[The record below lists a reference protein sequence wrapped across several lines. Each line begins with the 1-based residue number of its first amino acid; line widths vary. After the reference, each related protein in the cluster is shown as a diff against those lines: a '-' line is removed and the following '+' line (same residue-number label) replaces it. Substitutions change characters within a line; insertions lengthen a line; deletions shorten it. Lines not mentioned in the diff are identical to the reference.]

1 MGRNT
6 TMFLALLLPWSLSN
20 CATLIISNFRRLRSC
35 VFLFFHPLTVCSC
48 LCPFATRSPSSAYRG
63 IGKQHDALGV
73 RISSGF
79 VYPGEA
85 LFVDSEHAEK

>member
-1 MGRNT
+1 
-6 TMFLALLLPWSLSN
+6 MFLALLFPWSLSN

-35 VFLFFHPLTVCSC
+35 VFLFFHPLTVYSC
-48 LCPFATRSPSSAYRG
+48 LCPFCSPSSAYRG
-63 IGKQHDALGV
+63 ISNQHDALRV